1 MKLSNFLLSIV
12 AVFTLGAALS
22 ASVLVVS
29 NQSTSVTYIPA
40 AENSVGGGMTVEL
53 PPQPTS
59 RQAQMLALAY
69 EIAKKDGHEYPQL
82 LQGII
87 LQESKAGGMEKYR
100 VAGQE
105 FGLGPNERYYGVGQ
119 IKLAAARDVLK
130 RHPDMWEEF
139 DFHTSTDEEVIAKLI
154 NNDRF
159 NITVASRYLLLLRQ
173 YGFRTP
179 QELAIAYNRG
189 PGGARN
195 AGPSTEYSRAVM
207 NHIHNIQ
214 NSQLATR
221 RSNRG

>member
-69 EIAKKDGHEYPQL
+69 EIAKKDGHEHPQL

-87 LQESKAGGMEKYR
+87 LQESKAGGMAKYR

-119 IKLAAARDVLK
+119 IKLSAARDVLK
-130 RHPDMWEEF
+130 RHPYMWEDF

-154 NNDRF
+154 ENDRF
-159 NITVASRYLLLLRQ
+159 NITVASRYLLILRQ

-189 PGGARN
+189 PGGARH

-207 NHIHNIQ
+207 NHIHNVE
-214 NSQLATR
+214 NAQLASR